1 MTGEQ
6 PPADGEWMSADERDT
21 FRLATLIAQSLS
33 GGTITGTTGI
43 PGEVI
48 FTARLIKGQGW
59 TQPHPNCRCTR
70 TDQ

>member
-1 MTGEQ
+1 MTADQ
-6 PPADGEWMSADERDT
+6 DGEWMTADERDT
-21 FRLATLIAQSLS
+21 FRLGTLIAQTLS

-43 PGEVI
+43 PAEVL

-59 TQPHPNCRCTR
+59 TQPHPNCKCTR